1 MISKTPCRSKPMAEF
16 LRPQHHYGPRKPMA
30 TRRGNRLVWLL
41 WGVLIVGWVVT
52 LA

>member
-1 MISKTPCRSKPMAEF
+1 MSMVARKPMAEY
-16 LRPQHHYGPRKPMA
+16 LAPVHDYAPKRPMA